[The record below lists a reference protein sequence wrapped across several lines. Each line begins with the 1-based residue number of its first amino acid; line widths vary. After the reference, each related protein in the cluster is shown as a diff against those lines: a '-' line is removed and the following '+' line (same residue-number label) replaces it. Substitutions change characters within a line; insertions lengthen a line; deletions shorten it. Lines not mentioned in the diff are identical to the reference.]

1 MTEVFFFRNK
11 NSCKLTSQSVP
22 PSSSDDRLVLDRFA
36 PRGEEAVLS
45 TSLSSKLYSVRDTE
59 HNQSRF
65 NQDLLQLIF
74 QRCFFTQII
83 QHWRKITRNSG
94 VIYNHSCVKIE
105 HPVALNMQA
114 PCWTDLC
121 TSYIY
126 LFCSLIFI
134 LIIRL
139 VFLIRWVIFLKR
151 NVHKLRRLQQN
162 RRKVTTFYW
171 QDKALHSNGTL
182 SGQIYATAEE
192 IKWSSQRKETTER
205 GRRNQIY

>member
-45 TSLSSKLYSVRDTE
+45 TSLSSKLYIVRDTE
-59 HNQSRF
+59 HNQSCF

-74 QRCFFTQII
+74 QRRFFTQII

-139 VFLIRWVIFLKR
+139 VFLIRWVVFLKR

-162 RRKVTTFYW
+162 RGDNFLLAR
-171 QDKALHSNGTL
+171 
-182 SGQIYATAEE
+182 
-192 IKWSSQRKETTER
+192 
-205 GRRNQIY
+205 